1 MTYQSKLSSI
11 VLLLAVSILPAQD
24 INIIPKPLKVEAGTG
39 YFTLSNKTTINYNN
53 PELETLAVY
62 LSGTIE
68 SLVNMPLQ
76 LKQEEG
82 NKASKRSVNLMLEAQ
97 INTGKEGYLLSV
109 SGKQISIRASTPQG
123 LFFGVQSFLQ
133 LIPLNGDISIPCV
146 EIQDEPRFP
155 WRGFHFDVSRHFRT
169 MDELKMLIDQ
179 MSMYKF
185 NVFHLH
191 LSDDQ
196 GWRVEIKAFPEL
208 TSIGGWRV
216 PRTGDWHER
225 QDPEPNEE
233 TTYGGFY
240 TQEEIKDL
248 VKYAAER
255 NIQIMPE
262 IDVPGHSLSAIVT
275 YPYLSCTRMQYQIP
289 INHSFYGRDC
299 NALCAGRDSTFDFL
313 DKVFDEIVA
322 LFPFNYIHIG
332 GDECYRGFW
341 AKCPDC
347 QKRMQDKGL
356 KDEKELQSYFIKR
369 VEKMLEAKGKRIV
382 GWGEILEGGLAPNA
396 TVMSW
401 IDMNAGIEA
410 AKLGN
415 DVIMTPRF
423 PCYLDY
429 YQGDPRAEPL
439 AYRENRLKTC
449 YHFEPVP
456 DSVPADLIKGGQ
468 ACLWGEYTPN
478 FRHAQ
483 NLYWPR
489 SMALAEVFW
498 SQKQNRNWADFISR
512 LEPQLE
518 KFDKLDYK
526 YATSYLDAVVK
537 PEIGK
542 DGKLRIRLGTEI
554 EGLDIYYTFDNTFP
568 DHHSPKYTKGT
579 FLDIP
584 KNARAI
590 IVVSYKGDQQA
601 GKIISLPLADLKKRS
616 QAKKEQGALEF
627 QFE

>member
-1 MTYQSKLSSI
+1 MRYKRVLTSLILSFT
-11 VLLLAVSILPAQD
+11 VSIILAQD
-24 INIIPKPLKVEAGTG
+24 INIIPKPQSVKIGEG
-39 YFTLSNKTTINYNN
+39 YFTLNEKISIQYTN
-53 PELETLAVY
+53 PELKSLADYV
-62 LSGTIE
+62 SNSIN
-68 SLVNMPLQ
+68 SLVNLQ
-76 LKQEEG
+76 LQVKQQKG
-82 NKASKRSVNLMLEAQ
+82 KKPSTRSVNIFLDSS
-97 INTGKEGYLLSV
+97 IKSNEGYELSV
-109 SGKQISIRASTPQG
+109 LSKQISIKANTPQG
-123 LFFGVQSFLQ
+123 LFYGVQSLLQ
-133 LIPLNGDISIPCV
+133 LIPIDRDLNLPCV
-146 EIQDEPRFP
+146 EIKDEPRFP
-155 WRGFHFDVSRHFRT
+155 WRGFMFDVVRT
-169 MDELKMLIDQ
+169 FHSIDELKMLIDQ
-179 MSMYKF
+179 MAMYKF

-196 GWRVEIKAFPEL
+196 GWRVEIKSHPEL
-208 TSIGGWRV
+208 TRIGGWRV

-275 YPYLSCTRMQYQIP
+275 YPNLSCTRIQYQIP

-299 NALCAGRDSTFDFL
+299 NALCAGRDSTFAFL
-313 DKVFDEIVA
+313 DQVFDEIVA
-322 LFPFNYIHIG
+322 LFPFKYIHIG

-347 QKRMQDKGL
+347 QKRMQDNNL
-356 KDEKELQSYFIKR
+356 KDVKELQSYFIKR
-369 VEKMLEAKGKRIV
+369 VEKILEAKGKKIV
-382 GWGEILEGGLAPNA
+382 GWGEILDGGLAPDA

-401 IDMNAGIEA
+401 IDMQAGIEA

-423 PCYLDY
+423 PCYMDY
-429 YQGDPRAEPL
+429 YQGDPAAEPL
-439 AYRENRLKTC
+439 GYRENRLHTC

-456 DSVPADLIKGGQ
+456 DSVPAGLIKGGQ

-483 NLYWPR
+483 YLFWPR
-489 SMALAEVFW
+489 SMALSEVFW
-498 SQKQNRNWADFISR
+498 SQKQDRNWDDFIKR

-526 YATSYLDAVVK
+526 YATSYLDVVVK
-537 PEIGK
+537 PTIGQNEN
-542 DGKLRIRLGTEI
+542 LQLRLGTEI

-568 DHHSPKYTKGT
+568 DHHSKKYIKGDI
-579 FLDIP
+579 LDIP
-584 KNARAI
+584 KTARSI
-590 IVVSYKGDQQA
+590 IVVTYKGDKQV
-601 GKIISLPLADLKKRS
+601 GKIITLALKDLKKRT
-616 QAKKEQGALEF
+616 QPNKDRGAITFEF
-627 QFE
+627 D